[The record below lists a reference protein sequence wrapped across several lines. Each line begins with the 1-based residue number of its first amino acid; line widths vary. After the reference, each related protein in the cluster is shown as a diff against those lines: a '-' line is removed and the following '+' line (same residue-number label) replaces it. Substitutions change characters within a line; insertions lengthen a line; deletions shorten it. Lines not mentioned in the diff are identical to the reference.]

1 MLQRDPEHVYR
12 NSRLLFALVISDL
25 LVIADMSD
33 KGAAVLILGL

>member
-1 MLQRDPEHVYR
+1 MLRRDLERVYS

-25 LVIADMSD
+25 LMIADMGD